1 MYVDGV
7 KDGTRTRAHCSP
19 SPHFAPSE
27 LRGGTATHTEEY
39 FLEQVTI
46 YHAKCAPS
54 VVLSISKDVVGP
66 LFHVLLLHS

>member
-7 KDGTRTRAHCSP
+7 IDGTRTRAQCPP

-27 LRGGTATHTEEY
+27 LRGGAATHKNY
-39 FLEQVTI
+39 FLEQVSI

-54 VVLSISKDVVGP
+54 GAKSVVGP
-66 LFHVLLLHS
+66 FS

>member
-27 LRGGTATHTEEY
+27 LRGGTATHQNY
-39 FLEQVTI
+39 FLERVMI

-54 VVLSISKDVVGP
+54 EAGSVVG
-66 LFHVLLLHS
+66 L